1 MTLKEKIH
9 QIIDLAS
16 ESDLLEIL
24 SLLERRS
31 PSSIELDPHKCWSDE
46 LSNLY
51 GCIQDET
58 FVRQPQPEI
67 GIREELQ
74 I

>member
-9 QIIDLAS
+9 QIIDCAS

-31 PSSIELDPHKCWSDE
+31 QSLNLDLPKCWSDE

-67 GIREELQ
+67 GVREELQ